1 MKRHCGKALA
11 ALGLLL
17 CLTLPAKAAP
27 VEFQEVVTGSRLAE
41 SLEEVAAP
49 AYVIEREAIE
59 SSGALSLGELLE
71 TLPGIYSPRPSG
83 RTTDDTLRIR
93 GLTTEVLLL
102 VDGIPYNKATHVEGA
117 AAYDL
122 RSIPLESI
130 ERIEV
135 IKGAGSA
142 LYGSHAAAGVINII
156 TRKPLAEGDYRIL
169 AEAGTHDWHRLAAW
183 ASVPGERVSASFW
196 YSHQE
201 EGTSPLAQVRSLT
214 GAIAEDRNLDF
225 SSDSGGIRLAWGRW
239 LLGGEWGHYRSE
251 WEYSYDNFNPDG
263 TITFVE
269 GSRNS
274 QTDDYQRYTLTYRA
288 TWGDIRGYW
297 HDQKKE
303 IVDNWGTPPLEDRAW
318 GLEVSRRTALGENP
332 LAWGVAFRREEGSFN
347 FLEGERTNV
356 APFAELS
363 LLWGEMMVDL
373 GLRYETWDVDNADD
387 QEEWIPKASF
397 SFQADNGN
405 LWYLT
410 AGRFFAMPS
419 FFQIANPFGA
429 TNPGLRPE
437 KGWSYELGLKGRD
450 GRNQPWSAALFY
462 LAMDD
467 KIKWDDRNTPDWSD
481 DRYSNVA
488 EFRAWGVEIQ
498 KDWLLSDR
506 LTWRSALAWQKTEE
520 KETALSDWGRT
531 GFPGWDIYNALF
543 YRSGPWETELGVH
556 FYGDREKAGYSGVAD
571 DDYVTVDAKIGWKG
585 KGHNLQLAAYN
596 LFDET
601 YYVSD
606 NFDTRY
612 YGPERRLYLTWEYR
626 F

>member
-1 MKRHCGKALA
+1 
-11 ALGLLL
+11 
-17 CLTLPAKAAP
+17 
-27 VEFQEVVTGSRLAE
+27 
-41 SLEEVAAP
+41 
-49 AYVIEREAIE
+49 
-59 SSGALSLGELLE
+59 
-71 TLPGIYSPRPSG
+71 
-83 RTTDDTLRIR
+83 
-93 GLTTEVLLL
+93 
-102 VDGIPYNKATHVEGA
+102 
-117 AAYDL
+117 
-122 RSIPLESI
+122 
-130 ERIEV
+130 
-135 IKGAGSA
+135 
-142 LYGSHAAAGVINII
+142 
-156 TRKPLAEGDYRIL
+156 
-169 AEAGTHDWHRLAAW
+169 
-183 ASVPGERVSASFW
+183 
-196 YSHQE
+196 
-201 EGTSPLAQVRSLT
+201 
-214 GAIAEDRNLDF
+214 
-225 SSDSGGIRLAWGRW
+225 
-239 LLGGEWGHYRSE
+239 
-251 WEYSYDNFNPDG
+251 
-263 TITFVE
+263 
-269 GSRNS
+269 
-274 QTDDYQRYTLTYRA
+274 
-288 TWGDIRGYW
+288 
-297 HDQKKE
+297 
-303 IVDNWGTPPLEDRAW
+303 
-318 GLEVSRRTALGENP
+318 
-332 LAWGVAFRREEGSFN
+332 
-347 FLEGERTNV
+347 
-356 APFAELS
+356 
-363 LLWGEMMVDL
+363 MMVDL

-397 SFQADNGN
+397 SYQAENGN

-429 TNPGLRPE
+429 SNPGLRPE

-450 GRNQPWSAALFY
+450 DRNQPWSAALFY

-543 YRSGPWETELGVH
+543 YRRGPWEAELGVH
-556 FYGDREKAGYSGVAD
+556 YYGDREKADYSGVAD

-585 KGHNLQLAAYN
+585 KGHSLQLAAYN

>member
-1 MKRHCGKALA
+1 MKRHCGKTLTV
-11 ALGLLL
+11 LGLLL
-17 CLTLPAKAAP
+17 CLTLPATAAP

-71 TLPGIYSPRPSG
+71 TLPGIHSPRPSG

-169 AEAGTHDWHRLAAW
+169 AEAGTHDWRRWAAW

-214 GAIAEDRNLDF
+214 GAVAEDRNLDF
-225 SSDSGGIRLAWGRW
+225 NSDGGGIRLAWGRW